1 MAEIVKRAAEHRFE
15 EIVPDANMSAFLRS
29 MCEDYNALTETIDQT
44 SKVHFPPNAQK
55 RLRRFTA
62 SEASELIGVST
73 RYLGMIADEIEL
85 ETERDGRN
93 ARSYSLSDMNTLRNA
108 LAEKA
113 GYDTPKGI
121 GYMPRRRDGD
131 PMRVVALSNFKG
143 GSAKSTTAIHLAQHL
158 ALRGYRVLLL
168 DLDPQGSASAMF
180 GVPPEKTD
188 DDATSYAFLR
198 SEDPRP
204 ISEVA
209 LKTYFEGLD
218 LVPGG
223 RSLSYWEFDAPRVSV
238 EAKYHQ
244 GQLLSRVA
252 ELKERLSSGLLN
264 IEQSKNVKAEI
275 ENLQQEVRDLWFDR
289 AYFARLSWALQDVKD
304 DYDIVVCDTAPNLG
318 YVTNAAMF
326 AADHLV
332 VTIHPQWL
340 DCESMAQYLYTYL
353 RQQQEFEQAM
363 TSISGANYE
372 VAKSLHYL
380 ITRHDTNSSPEALVI
395 GMLRNHLSN
404 VLHNVMVKSSAIAEA
419 GTYQQSL
426 YEADRGRFTRK
437 TFERVMEAMKA
448 VNQEIEHI
456 ITSSWGRK

>member
-1 MAEIVKRAAEHRFE
+1 M
-15 EIVPDANMSAFLRS
+15 
-29 MCEDYNALTETIDQT
+29 
-44 SKVHFPPNAQK
+44 
-55 RLRRFTA
+55 
-62 SEASELIGVST
+62 
-73 RYLGMIADEIEL
+73 
-85 ETERDGRN
+85 
-93 ARSYSLSDMNTLRNA
+93 
-108 LAEKA
+108 
-113 GYDTPKGI
+113 
-121 GYMPRRRDGD
+121 
-131 PMRVVALSNFKG
+131 
-143 GSAKSTTAIHLAQHL
+143 
-158 ALRGYRVLLL
+158 
-168 DLDPQGSASAMF
+168 
-180 GVPPEKTD
+180 
-188 DDATSYAFLR
+188 
-198 SEDPRP
+198 
-204 ISEVA
+204 
-209 LKTYFEGLD
+209 
-218 LVPGG
+218 
-223 RSLSYWEFDAPRVSV
+223 
-238 EAKYHQ
+238 
-244 GQLLSRVA
+244 SRVA